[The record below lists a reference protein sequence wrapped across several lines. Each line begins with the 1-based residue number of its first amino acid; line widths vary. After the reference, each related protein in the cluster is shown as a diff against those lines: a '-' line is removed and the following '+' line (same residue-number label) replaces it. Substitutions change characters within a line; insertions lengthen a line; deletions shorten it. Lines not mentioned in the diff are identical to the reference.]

1 MDALIAYVLNE
12 QPHIVKP
19 FPALDVAVVHLLTTG
34 EFPQAFT
41 RQAVQK
47 WEKYAC
53 TASQQTAHP
62 QVWQPFSAKAV
73 SSVAQTHL
81 KEWADIPENRLL
93 AFKSLS

>member
-1 MDALIAYVLNE
+1 LDALISYVLND

-41 RQAVQK
+41 RQAVRK
-47 WEKYAC
+47 WEKCAS

-62 QVWQPFSAKAV
+62 QVWQAFSTEAV
-73 SSVAQTHL
+73 SSVAQSHL
-81 KEWADIPENRLL
+81 QEWVDIPENRLL
-93 AFKSLS
+93 AFEVLS